1 MVSKSPCAPEN
12 YWNVLFNLEERI
24 KQVFELNNIILPY
37 TQVDIHFKENLKVN
51 QNQTSSEK
59 ETASE
64 IKPNNSES
72 ENKTTRS

>member
-1 MVSKSPCAPEN
+1 MFS
-12 YWNVLFNLEERI
+12 LEERI
-24 KQVFELNNIILPY
+24 KQVFELNNIKLPY

-59 ETASE
+59 ETTSE